1 MFESIYDLPVKQ
13 DEELPFQLPEWI
25 AAAPFEEF
33 LGMTIHEAKNGKAVL
48 NMPFKAA
55 LCQGKGLMHG
65 GAVVALA
72 DTALAMAIKSLLP
85 EGTDF
90 VTIKLGLEFHAPVRW
105 GRVRA
110 EARVT
115 DQEDRNI
122 EGMTE
127 IMTEEG
133 IKAATFKATFRIR
146 GQRSSVNS

>member
-1 MFESIYDLPVKQ
+1 
-13 DEELPFQLPEWI
+13 
-25 AAAPFEEF
+25 
-33 LGMTIHEAKNGKAVL
+33 
-48 NMPFKAA
+48 
-55 LCQGKGLMHG
+55 
-65 GAVVALA
+65 
-72 DTALAMAIKSLLP
+72 MAIKSLLP

-105 GRVRA
+105 GFVRA

-122 EGMTE
+122 EGVTE

-146 GQRSSVNS
+146 GQRSSANS